1 MRKLYFTTLLLVAAV
16 VVANAQSNRR
26 LTWSRTGNTNV
37 SGTTGGSSNNFL
49 LAASWGGFTP
59 GNNDTLSISGAS
71 VTVTGNINLSGLSNI
86 VLELNTPNGAT
97 AYTMGITSGNST
109 VTLSST
115 SSISLKPNG
124 KIHVAG
130 SGGGNTRQF
139 KIGTAV
145 KLSNFGGSTAYTVN
159 GPANASQSTANAS
172 AGAPLLGFSSG
183 TLPVI
188 LVSFDAVKQ
197 GNSVMVSWKTQQEIS
212 TKEFV
217 IEKSADGRNYNSIA
231 TVAAAGFSSNPRSY
245 SYTDASSISGIAYY
259 RVRMIDMD
267 GKSGLTGVKAVRA
280 AVNAVKV
287 AVYPNPAVS
296 VANVVVNAPDAAA
309 FNVNVFNRNG
319 QLVGQQKAAAGANM
333 VSINVSAYAAGDYTI
348 DVQFADGSRQSSKLI
363 VGKQ

>member
-1 MRKLYFTTLLLVAAV
+1 MRKLYFTTLLLVATV

-26 LTWSRTGNTNV
+26 LTWSRTGTTNV
-37 SGTTGGSSNNFL
+37 TGTTGGSSSNFL
-49 LAASWGGFTP
+49 LATSWGGFTP
-59 GNNDTLSISGAS
+59 GNNDTLVINGAS
-71 VTVTGNINLSGLSNI
+71 VNVTGNINLSSLSNI
-86 VLELNTPNGAT
+86 VLELNTPASGV

-115 SSISLKPNG
+115 SAISLKPNG
-124 KIHVAG
+124 KIMVQATPA
-130 SGGGNTRQF
+130 SFVRQF
-139 KIGTAV
+139 KIGTST
-145 KLSNFGGSTAYTVN
+145 KLSNFGTNNTYTVN
-159 GPANASQSTANAS
+159 GPATASQSTAS
-172 AGAPLLGFSSG
+172 ATSGAPLLGFSSG

-188 LVSFDAVKQ
+188 LVAFDAVKQ
-197 GNSVMVSWKTQQEIS
+197 ANGVMVTWKTQQEIS
-212 TKEFV
+212 TKEFI
-217 IEKSADGRNYNSIA
+217 IEKSADGRTYNAIA
-231 TVAAAGFSSNPRSY
+231 TVAAAGFSSNPRGY
-245 SYTDASSISGIAYY
+245 SYMDASAISGIAYY

-267 GKSGLTGVKAVRA
+267 GKSGLTGVKAIRA

-319 QLVGQQKAAAGANM
+319 QLVGMQKAAAGSNM

-363 VGKQ
+363 VGKN